1 MLGHPLC
8 APLRVLLTWLQAV
21 EMFLCVKGGWLPE
34 LSLQPQNSH
43 PTFCLGPPQWP
54 TPSNRAPE
62 AHRPTTIEPVCLWV
76 LNETNSQSLRPNTPL
91 SWFSDTHWGTIWILT
106 LNISLPLDFFAW
118 TSCLGLRLWI
128 QLGTPL
134 SKHCDMLSFSRD
146 PLSRATTPRGNCEL
160 FPSRRQPSWLQVGLH
175 RLSKA
180 AS

>member
-91 SWFSDTHWGTIWILT
+91 SWFSDTHWGTIWILA

-128 QLGTPL
+128 QLVANSAHRCQNTVTCWVFQETLYLGPPHLGATADSSQAAGSHL
-134 SKHCDMLSFSRD
+134 GSK
-146 PLSRATTPRGNCEL
+146 
-160 FPSRRQPSWLQVGLH
+160 
-175 RLSKA
+175 
-180 AS
+180 